1 MRSGI
6 RIFASAG
13 SDRACFVGGWLKGL
27 TLVAAAALLMPAQL
41 PAQDRGPSDQGVSA
55 AVENELFY
63 DPAVSLNDIDVHT
76 DDGVVTLRGRVSNLL
91 AQRRAGRI
99 AMTVKGVRSV
109 IDEIDVEPLIDRR
122 PIDLRRDINDALLG
136 DPATESFQIEVA
148 ADDQGRV
155 TLGGRVESWQERM
168 LAETVAAGVHG
179 VTAIDNEIEI
189 TPPTAR
195 PDDEILAEIRDTLRW
210 DANVDHA
217 LIDVDVDAGEVTLTG
232 TVGSLAEKNVAI
244 ADAWT
249 AGVIDVDA
257 AGLAVARWARDQD
270 LRAGKYA
277 ARSDQEIA
285 KAVRE
290 ALLYD
295 PRVSKFTID
304 VDADAGI
311 VTLRG
316 SVADLKAKRVAVADA
331 TRTVGVIA
339 VRDRLRV
346 RLGDDVPADTTIEAN
361 VRKALA
367 RDPFVTGHDIE
378 VTSRGG
384 IVDLDGQVDSWFEK
398 GQADDVASRVKGVL
412 AVDNNL
418 IVDDDA
424 SAMVFD
430 PYVDAWS
437 IYGYDWYE
445 PRPRSPREPDAVIA
459 KEIRD
464 ELWWS
469 PYVKSDDVDVAVDN
483 GVATLTGTV
492 DTWGERRAA
501 RSNALE
507 GGATT
512 VVNELIVKSP
522 EPQPQE
528 LQSRAEENDDL

>member
-1 MRSGI
+1 M
-6 RIFASAG
+6 
-13 SDRACFVGGWLKGL
+13 
-27 TLVAAAALLMPAQL
+27 
-41 PAQDRGPSDQGVSA
+41 
-55 AVENELFY
+55 
-63 DPAVSLNDIDVHT
+63 
-76 DDGVVTLRGRVSNLL
+76 
-91 AQRRAGRI
+91 
-99 AMTVKGVRSV
+99 
-109 IDEIDVEPLIDRR
+109 
-122 PIDLRRDINDALLG
+122 
-136 DPATESFQIEVA
+136 
-148 ADDQGRV
+148 
-155 TLGGRVESWQERM
+155 
-168 LAETVAAGVHG
+168 
-179 VTAIDNEIEI
+179 
-189 TPPTAR
+189 
-195 PDDEILAEIRDTLRW
+195 
-210 DANVDHA
+210 
-217 LIDVDVDAGEVTLTG
+217 
-232 TVGSLAEKNVAI
+232 AI

-367 RDPFVTGHDIE
+367 RDPFVTGNDIE